1 MEEFRTRA
9 ADGDKMAKERLQH
22 PAICHRLGRK
32 DGFSA
37 PSGVL
42 KLNNP

>member
-22 PAICHRLGRK
+22 PAICHRLEEKMASLRQ
-32 DGFSA
+32 
-37 PSGVL
+37 VEC
-42 KLNNP
+42 